1 MGANQ
6 SCSMCVNPQENRG
19 DLNVSRRKVKG
30 GIFMSSSSSS
40 NSSSVSSSY
49 FSQNQIKTQDQQPE
63 YKVCQLLSKIDFK
76 DSKIRQQVREDKPSD
91 KTSESISYDFTNFD
105 YCREQQIIKSILE
118 AYNDDLKQNQFEY
131 IQAPNENNNIS
142 QLSGGSL
149 LNQLN
154 ELDTPKEIK
163 PRSFRRVLQSNNQ
176 SRNNSLQRRSTSTT
190 YKNQRKTSQN
200 QCQKQTSQI
209 NTKQSVLQ
217 NEKITFSQFEI
228 VKTLCENKLSKVY
241 LCQKDKVPLAMKV
254 IKKSDL
260 KYTNQLE
267 NIWRERKILEKL
279 DSSYTVK
286 LEYAFTDQENI
297 YLVTDYKPHGA
308 LKQFIISRKVLQLQ
322 EIKRIL
328 AQIIAC
334 LQYLHEEQGILYRGL
349 QLDNILLDELMNI
362 CLCDFGNSKFI
373 KSKRQ
378 INTSFV
384 FDLREENQS
393 PEQIRQKHQDASSDY
408 WQLGI
413 IAYQMIYRKHPFKA
427 QNRKQ
432 TLNNIHNSSASTVSY
447 PPFSYN
453 SEPVSSEFIEFVQY
467 CLKQDKSF
475 RPQSFYDIQQ
485 TSLFQGF
492 DWQEL
497 LETYTSKYT
506 QAHDALNPCCNIKIV
521 NNKLLELSCDQNPF
535 FLNSI
540 NNGSLF
546 LLENNEDI
554 ATTIALNTKNN
565 LNNNTNSSISKQKC
579 SCIKSNYDQ
588 SSQIEN
594 NDVPP
599 FEKDEILKPQKQ
611 MQKKRSTF
619 IARTT
624 NNSRQISNTRSS
636 QIQQLKQNRSIDG
649 DDEHNPNEPES
660 YPDPKIENLKKQKKQ
675 KHSNLDKCETAV
687 MNEQH

>member
-1 MGANQ
+1 
-6 SCSMCVNPQENRG
+6 MCVNPQEYRG

-40 NSSSVSSSY
+40 SSNGSSLSSSY
-49 FSQNQIKTQDQQPE
+49 FSQNQIKTQEQQPE
-63 YKVCQLLSKIDFK
+63 GKICQLQSKIDFK
-76 DSKIRQQVREDKPSD
+76 DSKIRQQVNDANPNE
-91 KTSESISYDFTNFD
+91 KTSESISYDFTNFEF
-105 YCREQQIIKSILE
+105 CREQQIIKSILE

-131 IQAPNENNNIS
+131 VQAPNENNNIS

-154 ELDTPKEIK
+154 ELDTPKEIR
-163 PRSFRRVLQSNNQ
+163 PRNFKMVLQSNNQ

-190 YKNQRKTSQN
+190 YKNQRKTSQILS
-200 QCQKQTSQI
+200 QKQNSQK

-254 IKKSDL
+254 IKKQDL

-297 YLVTDYKPHGA
+297 YLVTDYKPHGT

-322 EIKRIL
+322 EIKKIL

-334 LQYLHEEQGILYRGL
+334 LQYLHEEQSILYRGL
-349 QLDNILLDELMNI
+349 QLDNILLDELMNV

-393 PEQIRQKHQDASSDY
+393 PEQIRQKHQDTSSDY

-432 TLNNIHNSSASTVSY
+432 TLNNIHNSSGSNVSY

-453 SEPVSSEFIEFVQY
+453 SEPVTQEYIDFIQY
-467 CLKQDKSF
+467 CLKQEKSF

-506 QAHDALNPCCNIKIV
+506 QAHDTLNPCCNIKIV

-540 NNGSLF
+540 NDSLC
-546 LLENNEDI
+546 LMENNEDI
-554 ATTIALNTKNN
+554 ATTIVLNTKNN
-565 LNNNTNSSISKQKC
+565 LNNNTNSSISKQKSIC
-579 SCIKSNYDQ
+579 QKSNADQ
-588 SSQIEN
+588 SSQMEN
-594 NDVPP
+594 NEVPI

-611 MQKKRSTF
+611 KQKKRSTF
-619 IARTT
+619 IARTS
-624 NNSRQISNTRSS
+624 NNSRQVSNTRSS
-636 QIQQLKQNRSIDG
+636 QIQQLKQNSSIDG
-649 DDEHNPNEPES
+649 DDEDNPNEPES
-660 YPDPKIENLKKQKKQ
+660 YPDPKLQILKNQTKQ
-675 KHSNLDKCETAV
+675 KHSNLDKCKAV
-687 MNEQH
+687 VNEQHL

>member
-6 SCSMCVNPQENRG
+6 SCTMCVNPQEHRG
-19 DLNVSRRKVKG
+19 DLNQSRRKVKG

-40 NSSSVSSSY
+40 SSNGSSLSSSY
-49 FSQNQIKTQDQQPE
+49 FSQNQIKTQEQQPE
-63 YKVCQLLSKIDFK
+63 GKLYQLQSKIEFK
-76 DSKIRQQVREDKPSD
+76 DSKIRQQVTEAKPSE
-91 KTSESISYDFTNFD
+91 KTSESISYDFSNFD

-118 AYNDDLKQNQFEY
+118 AYNDDLKQNQFEFT
-131 IQAPNENNNIS
+131 QAPNENTNIS

-163 PRSFRRVLQSNNQ
+163 PRNFKIAFQANQ

-190 YKNQRKTSQN
+190 YKNQRKASQN
-200 QCQKQTSQI
+200 LRQNSQK
-209 NTKQSVLQ
+209 NVKQSVLQ

-297 YLVTDYKPHGA
+297 YLVTDYKPHGT

-334 LQYLHEEQGILYRGL
+334 LQYLHEEQSILYRGL
-349 QLDNILLDELMNI
+349 QLDNILLDELMNV

-393 PEQIRQKHQDASSDY
+393 PEQIRQKHQEASSDY

-432 TLNNIHNSSASTVSY
+432 TLNNIHNSSASSVSY

-453 SEPVSSEFIEFVQY
+453 SEPVPSEFIDFIQY
-467 CLKQDKSF
+467 CLKQDKSL
-475 RPQSFYDIQQ
+475 RPKSFYDIQQ
-485 TSLFQGF
+485 TPLFQGF

-506 QAHDALNPCCNIKIV
+506 QAHDTLNPCCNIKVV

-540 NNGSLF
+540 NDSLC
-546 LLENNEDI
+546 LLENNEDV
-554 ATTIALNTKNN
+554 ATTIVLNTKNN
-565 LNNNTNSSISKQKC
+565 LNNNTSSSISKQKS
-579 SCIKSNYDQ
+579 SCLKSNADQ

-594 NDVPP
+594 NEIPP
-599 FEKDEILKPQKQ
+599 FEKDEILKPQQQK
-611 MQKKRSTF
+611 QKKRSTF
-619 IARTT
+619 IARTN
-624 NNSRQISNTRSS
+624 NNSRQISNSRLS
-636 QIQQLKQNRSIDG
+636 QIQQLKQNSSIDG
-649 DDEHNPNEPES
+649 DDENNPNEPES
-660 YPDPKIENLKKQKKQ
+660 YPDPKIEILKNNKKQ
-675 KHSNLDKCETAV
+675 KHANFEKCQIIV
-687 MNEQH
+687 NEQH